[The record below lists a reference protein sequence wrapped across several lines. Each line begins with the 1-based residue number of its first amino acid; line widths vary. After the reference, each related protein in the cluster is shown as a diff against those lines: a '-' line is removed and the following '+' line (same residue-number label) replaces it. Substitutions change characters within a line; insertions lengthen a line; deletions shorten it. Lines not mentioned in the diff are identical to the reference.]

1 MSGQSPCFVTKGVYL
16 IGKFRSSSM
25 RLTDLSR
32 RALLGIA
39 FALAASSGASAA
51 VSEADRGVL
60 AQISQKLSGV
70 KTMNGEFVQFDPNG
84 QQREGKFY
92 IARPGKVRFQ
102 YDPPTTIQ
110 VIADGKSVLVFDKK
124 LQTYDIWPLSQTPLR
139 LLLDSGLDLSTS
151 DRVTSVS
158 VAPDLVEVE
167 LQDETRFSAGTLN
180 LVFDG
185 GTFELK
191 QWTVTDQQGLQT
203 MVALYNVETG
213 NQLAGDL
220 FKIDYTAATNAA
232 REKKD

>member
-1 MSGQSPCFVTKGVYL
+1 
-16 IGKFRSSSM
+16 M

-32 RALLGIA
+32 RALLGLA
-39 FALAASSGASAA
+39 FALAASPAAMAA